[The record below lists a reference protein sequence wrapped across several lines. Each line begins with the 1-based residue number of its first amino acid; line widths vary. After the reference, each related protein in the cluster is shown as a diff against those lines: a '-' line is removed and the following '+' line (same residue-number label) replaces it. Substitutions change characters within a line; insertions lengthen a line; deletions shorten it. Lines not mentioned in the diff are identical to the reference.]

1 MPAAAAVDISLSWHL
16 EGDEES
22 ASQPRRLNLERA
34 NYGFAERQKAVIA
47 LDQDPYELAKGREYR
62 LLIDDEEIDPVGGA
76 PNRWVWRPGFYAGEV
91 RAELRDERKE
101 LGVWRLDVS
110 PDEQKAGHDIFKN
123 MLNDIV
129 EFDASLVIG
138 EEPARHR
145 LGAVG
150 ETDNPLVLF
159 ERLRR
164 RQEHLIA
171 SLEAIRAEPAS
182 VLRSRRRLVPFRAV
196 RRADLRTV
204 RAAIR
209 QQETLAA
216 VRGNA
221 YEASGSR
228 KPLFDVPAVER
239 SFDSPANR
247 AALFRLREL
256 LLRCRDLRE
265 RIGVLAC
272 KRVGDTRTELHKRIP
287 RWQEILDQLEKSLVA
302 AERRQPFVEVRRP
315 ELTAAGLNAVAAH
328 PLYARFW
335 RLGWEALRRGV
346 SGLQPE
352 DALPITPTWEVY
364 ERWCFVALARMLR
377 DCLGSDY
384 KWRTSGSSDRRKF
397 VGRSGDGQKI
407 TLFLQKTA
415 SSSNRAMR
423 DGLWSVSRQ
432 CQPDLVL
439 QWQRPGQEPTFAV
452 LDAKYR
458 SSRDWILRGMVESA
472 HLYQDALRWGLHR
485 SQFTLLLVPGVPTKQ
500 ENWGWLT
507 REDFVK
513 EHRVGVVRLLPDV
526 KPPGWFLDLLAGMP
540 LTQAA

>member
-34 NYGFAERQKAVIA
+34 NYGFSELQKVVIS
-47 LDQDPYELAKGREYR
+47 LDQDTSEPARGRDYR
-62 LLIDDEEIDPVGGA
+62 LLIDDAEIAPVDGFS
-76 PNRWVWRPGFYAGEV
+76 NRWEWQPGFYAGEV
-91 RAELRDERKE
+91 RAELRDERSE

-110 PDEQKAGHDIFKN
+110 PDERKAGREIFKN

-129 EFDASLVIG
+129 KFDASLVIG
-138 EEPARHR
+138 KEPARHR

-150 ETDNPLVLF
+150 ETEDPLVLF

-164 RQEHLIA
+164 REEKLKA

-204 RAAIR
+204 RAAMR
-209 QQETLAA
+209 QPETLAA

-221 YEASGSR
+221 FAAPGSR

-239 SFDSPANR
+239 SLDSPANR
-247 AALFRLREL
+247 AALFALRAL
-256 LLRCRDLRE
+256 LLRCRQLHKE
-265 RIGVLAC
+265 IGKLAND
-272 KRVGDTRTELHKRIP
+272 KVSDTRTELRKRIP
-287 RWQEILDQLEKSLVA
+287 RWQEILRQIEKSLVT
-302 AERRQPFVEVRRP
+302 AERRQPFVEVSRP
-315 ELTAAGLNAVAAH
+315 ELTAAGLNAVVAH

-335 RLGWEALRRGV
+335 RLSWEALRRGV

-364 ERWCFVALARMLR
+364 ERWCFVALAQVLQE
-377 DCLGSDY
+377 CLGSDY
-384 KWRTSGSSDRRKF
+384 KWRTNGSKNSRQF
-397 VGRSGDGQKI
+397 VGSCGDGREI
-407 TLFLQKTA
+407 TLFLQETA
-415 SSSNRAMR
+415 NGSDRVKQ
-423 DGLWSVSRQ
+423 DGLWSVSSMCR
-432 CQPDLVL
+432 PDLVL
-439 QWQRPGQEPTFAV
+439 QWRRPGQEAAFAV

-458 SSRDWILRGMVESA
+458 SSQSGILTGMAESA

-485 SQFTLLLVPGVPTKQ
+485 PQFTLLLVPGIPTKKDD
-500 ENWGWLT
+500 WWLT

-513 EHRVGVVRLLPDV
+513 EHRVGVVRLLPGV
-526 KPPGWFLDLLAGMP
+526 KPPGWFLDLLVGMP
-540 LTQAA
+540 LTQAV